1 VDDEVVERRTGIAA
15 QRCENPGERFARD
28 PARVQL
34 VEERLAR
41 DEQRDARD
49 EEEENDS
56 GDDNGGAAARGEKI
70 ARRPAQKAKSS
81 EIVLI
86 RCDD

>member
-1 VDDEVVERRTGIAA
+1 VDDEVVEGRTGIAA
-15 QRCENPGERFARD
+15 QRFENPGERFARD
-28 PARVQL
+28 PARVEL
-34 VEERLAR
+34 VEKRLAR

-49 EEEENDS
+49 EEEKNDS
-56 GDDNGGAAARGEKI
+56 GDDDAGTASRGEEI
-70 ARRPAQKAKSS
+70 ALRPAQKAKSS